1 MGNRKGLSHRALGIL
16 RELGT
21 GRGCFY
27 TEHPQGPLGPSRALV
42 ALVALAAENPGLEWG
57 NYATGDR
64 AASLRAYRGDARTC
78 QAGLRAV
85 RDAVRSLRFLP
96 ITDADVLAACAGGGR
111 VECRAR
117 ADGGFAAYYL
127 AGQYYPTEYRHAV
140 ARAID
145 RAAGIAAARVA
156 RESQGAAESQ
166 GARA

>member
-57 NYATGDR
+57 NYATSDR

-85 RDAVRSLRFLP
+85 RAAVRSLAYLD
-96 ITDADVLAACAGGGR
+96 ITDADFFAACADGGR
-111 VECRAR
+111 VECKRR
-117 ADGGFAAYYL
+117 DDGSIAAYYC
-127 AGQYYPTEYRHAV
+127 AGQYYPTEYRHAI

-145 RAAGIAAARVA
+145 RAGVIAYQRAAR
-156 RESQGAAESQ
+156 GA
-166 GARA
+166 